1 MLVIVIVVCITIIIV
16 VASVCF
22 TVISIRHGTYGDIVR
37 NDETYKA
44 AIAECNKMSGK
55 IAVVKEAAKQAS
67 LSIESDVVKDAIK
80 IDFAKYVIDQIKN
93 L

>member
-1 MLVIVIVVCITIIIV
+1 MDIIVCMICITVIIIT
-16 VASVCF
+16 AIICF
-22 TVISIRHGTYGDIVR
+22 TIKEVRHGNYKDIVL

-67 LSIESDVVKDAIK
+67 LSIESDVVKDAMK